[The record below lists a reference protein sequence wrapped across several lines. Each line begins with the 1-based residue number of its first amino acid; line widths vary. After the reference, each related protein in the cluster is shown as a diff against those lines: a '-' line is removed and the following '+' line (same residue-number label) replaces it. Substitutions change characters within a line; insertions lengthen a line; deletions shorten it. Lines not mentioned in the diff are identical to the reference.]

1 MGVKKEEMR
10 IKIKQNGMISG
21 ETRLASIPFCAQ
33 TINTSALA
41 IMPTPILSASLNL
54 NPKAREMEPEPKT
67 FPINPMM
74 TQATPNQRK
83 VTNRERV
90 KNQKKVINQE
100 IMKMRMIKIMKI
112 KKKCIKFLVVRG

>member
-10 IKIKQNGMISG
+10 IKTKQNGMISG

-83 VTNRERV
+83 VT
-90 KNQKKVINQE
+90 K
-100 IMKMRMIKIMKI
+100 
-112 KKKCIKFLVVRG
+112 RGSLKSKED